1 VSHPRPGDILVLH
14 TPDGLRFQ
22 LVKGVPEGDEA
33 EVLAA
38 AIDRVEAWD
47 KSQELGPWVANTRP
61 GIGIR
66 AYPAGTRW
74 GATLRSTGGREP
86 KPTGE
91 SAGRSRLLSAAGRL
105 HALDRSQSARAAR

>member
-1 VSHPRPGDILVLH
+1 VNGSESAGGRHLSDSDRRSRSGRPGDILVLH

-47 KSQELGPWVANTRP
+47 KSQELGPWVTNSRP
-61 GIGIR
+61 GIGVR
-66 AYPAGTRW
+66 AYAAGTRW
-74 GATLRSTGGREP
+74 GASLRSTWGR
-86 KPTGE
+86 
-91 SAGRSRLLSAAGRL
+91 
-105 HALDRSQSARAAR
+105 DV

>member
-1 VSHPRPGDILVLH
+1 MNGVESAGGRRSTDSDRQSRSGRPGDILVLH

-33 EVLAA
+33 DVLAA

-47 KSQELGPWVANTRP
+47 KSQELGPWVTNTRP
-61 GIGIR
+61 SIGTR

-74 GATLRSTGGREP
+74 GASLRSTWGREP
-86 KPTGE
+86 
-91 SAGRSRLLSAAGRL
+91 
-105 HALDRSQSARAAR
+105 

>member
-1 VSHPRPGDILVLH
+1 VNGVESAGGRRSTDSGRQVRRPGDILVLH

-22 LVKGVPEGDEA
+22 LVRGVPEGDEA

-47 KSQELGPWVANTRP
+47 KSQEQGPWVTNIRP

-66 AYPAGTRW
+66 AYPPGSRW
-74 GATLRSTGGREP
+74 GASLRSTWGREP
-86 KPTGE
+86 
-91 SAGRSRLLSAAGRL
+91 
-105 HALDRSQSARAAR
+105 

>member
-1 VSHPRPGDILVLH
+1 VESAFGRRSIDSDRQSRSGRSGDILVLH

-47 KSQELGPWVANTRP
+47 KSQELGPWVTSIRP
-61 GIGIR
+61 GIGAW
-66 AYPAGTRW
+66 AYPAGGRW
-74 GATLRSTGGREP
+74 GASLRSTWGRD
-86 KPTGE
+86 
-91 SAGRSRLLSAAGRL
+91 L
-105 HALDRSQSARAAR
+105 

>member
-1 VSHPRPGDILVLH
+1 VNGVGSAFGRQPTDSDRQRRSGRPGDILVLH

-47 KSQELGPWVANTRP
+47 KSQELGPWVTSARP
-61 GIGIR
+61 GIGAR
-66 AYPAGTRW
+66 AYAAGGRW
-74 GATLRSTGGREP
+74 GASLRSTWGR
-86 KPTGE
+86 
-91 SAGRSRLLSAAGRL
+91 
-105 HALDRSQSARAAR
+105 DI